1 MFCSNCGKEI
11 SDGAVICPHC
21 GCIVKKVK
29 ADYGSLSIM
38 SIIGF
43 VVSIVGAFF
52 ISFWWGLF
60 IEGAALAVSIIGVK
74 DAIKTGKK
82 LKGLGIAGIVISAI
96 EILVTIILIIVAIS
110 LLASLY

>member
-21 GCIVKKVK
+21 GCVVKKVK
-29 ADYGSLSIM
+29 AGAVDLSII

-43 VVSIVGAFF
+43 VLSIVAAFF
-52 ISFWWGLF
+52 VRFWWGLF
-60 IEGAALAVSIIGVK
+60 IEGAALVVSIIGVK
-74 DAIKTGKK
+74 DAIKTDKK
-82 LKGLGIAGIVISAI
+82 LKGLGIASIAISAT
-96 EILVTIILIIVAIS
+96 EILVTLILIIVAIS